1 MGRRR
6 RGDRDRHA
14 RKTGRSPIRLW

>member
-1 MGRRR
+1 MRRRR